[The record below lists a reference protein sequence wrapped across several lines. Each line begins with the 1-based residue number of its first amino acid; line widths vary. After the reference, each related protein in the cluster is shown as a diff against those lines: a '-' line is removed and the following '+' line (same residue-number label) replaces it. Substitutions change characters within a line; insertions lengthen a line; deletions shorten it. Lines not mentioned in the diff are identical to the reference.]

1 MPNNPN
7 PNAAPPPVRFLTLP
21 DVAATLN
28 VSQAQ
33 AYALVRSGA
42 LPAIKLGG
50 RGQWR
55 IEAQMLEEMI
65 QRAYRDT
72 RAFVETHPLG
82 GAGPDEGTPEDFN

>member
-7 PNAAPPPVRFLTLP
+7 TTPPAVRFLTLP
-21 DVAATLN
+21 EVSDILN
-28 VSQAQ
+28 VSHAQ

-55 IEAQMLEEMI
+55 VEAQIYLGAESSPPMARQVGTFMTRP
-65 QRAYRDT
+65 QRPT
-72 RAFVETHPLG
+72 FVPVPTTSKVAL
-82 GAGPDEGTPEDFN
+82 